1 MVRKLGT
8 VGLGL
13 LVVFGFPVQGED
25 EVGIEEGIEEI
36 VVTGSHIKRDSYDS
50 PAPIHTI
57 DTADIEA
64 AATPNLADIIFNQTN
79 NFGTTVM
86 ANPWADGN
94 SASSNATSYNGGP
107 QGGKGRPNLRGLG
120 TRATMSLMDGKRVI
134 FSDANFMYPQI
145 ALDRIELVL
154 DSSSALYGS
163 DAIAGAVNYIPLKR
177 YEGVKIE
184 LSRRDVVDASSPDDT
199 LSVLIG
205 GASERAS
212 GLVALSYRSR
222 DRIKQSEFPDYIQK
236 SAASN
241 SRNLVG
247 RGFPGGF
254 HVTSRDA
261 DGDHGGF
268 SATRANEFAD
278 PGCEHSFLNDGEDA
292 TSPNHRRWGI
302 DQGWRCR
309 SDVSSILDYQTE
321 LEHTHLYTRF
331 DYQISDDVDLYLEG
345 IAGYQEFNNRWMPAP
360 LNANDRMDVHGDI
373 AGNPFV
379 AFIDHN
385 ANGVIDEN
393 EKLRAQDNCNY
404 VDCSAGDGFADRDI
418 DGDGVADPAAQEL
431 WGVPQLLLSATTDS
445 DGDGVPDRTD
455 DNAGGVTFSEDVR
468 IANWSPFGK
477 NIQSLPA
484 LIESD
489 GNSRRET
496 KVTNFRLS
504 GGVSVVIPDTTWMI
518 DVAATWERRTD
529 LHPMA
534 IISPVNF
541 STPQLQEAML
551 CVNPSDA
558 CTQFNPFSTSQFVV
572 VDREA
577 QDLVT
582 PESDPAYNT
591 PGEIDK
597 LISKNPDELI
607 EEVMMYDVVTTGTV
621 MEGWAGPIQLAAGLH
636 HRDVS
641 FLITPSQLNA
651 TQTNTF
657 GAAIQGLAAS
667 HEGLDYFAE
676 LNIPL
681 LDGDDGMLSVLGTAE
696 LQLAGRKTSNDV
708 KATLGQVGKG
718 SFDETVSK
726 AAILWQ
732 PLDMLSVRASYGE
745 GYVVPYLTHLFS
757 APSTATRQVLDPTC
771 AAILSVLDVQL
782 SGDYCDYDANGA
794 AETEQGVSTH
804 TTGNPDMKPETSET
818 VNIGFTLKLLEGD
831 LTIDVDWLEAEI
843 IGRPFVFNQTT
854 LPAFEEFRFA
864 QTLQGSTCADIG
876 CATQLRA
883 DWIANGE
890 EVSRIA
896 REGGDGRITDI
907 FASRTNLL
915 DQTIDTAD
923 LNVRYRFDNPFGDHG
938 RFIVGLQ
945 GTYVSSYEFQTNP
958 LAPTIDG
965 AGKRNNRGLGS
976 GADIPPLPQLRV
988 NLSLSWRYG
997 NHYTRLMA
1005 RYHDE
1010 VEDLTASGGI
1020 KSQNS
1025 LGKVPSET
1033 YVDGFYS
1040 HTWEGLI
1047 EGGTTVVSLG
1057 IQNIFDTKP
1066 HILEDTGGVENLM
1079 DNPFGRIWTLRL
1091 NQEF

>member
-1 MVRKLGT
+1 MIRKLGS

-13 LVVFGFPVQGED
+13 LLLGGGFPAQAED
-25 EVGIEEGIEEI
+25 DTQIEEI
-36 VVTGSHIKRDSYDS
+36 VVTGSYIKRDSYDS
-50 PAPIHTI
+50 PAPIQLI
-57 DTADIEA
+57 DTVDIEA

-86 ANPWADGN
+86 SNPFADGN

-134 FSDANFMYPQI
+134 FSDANAMYPQI

-177 YEGVKIE
+177 YEGVKLE
-184 LSRRDVVDASSPDDT
+184 VSRRDLLDVSHPDDT

-205 GASERAS
+205 GASDKAS
-212 GLVALSYRSR
+212 GLFAVTHRTR
-222 DRIKQSEFPDYIQK
+222 DRIKQSEFPDFIQK

-261 DGDHGGF
+261 DGNHAGF
-268 SATRANEFAD
+268 AATRPNEFSD
-278 PGCEHSFLNDGEDA
+278 PGCEHSLMNDGEDA
-292 TSPNHRRWGI
+292 TSPYHRRWGI
-302 DQGWRCR
+302 DEGWRCR

-321 LEHTHLYTRF
+321 LEHTQLYTRF
-331 DYQISDDVDLYLEG
+331 DYQLNDDVDLYLEG
-345 IAGYQEFNNRWMPAP
+345 MAGFQEFNNRWMPAP
-360 LNANDRMDVHGDI
+360 LNANDRMNVHGDI

-379 AFIDHN
+379 AFIDR
-385 ANGVIDEN
+385 NGNGAIDAN
-393 EKLRAQDNCNY
+393 EKLRAQDNCNH
-404 VDCSAGDGFADRDI
+404 VDCSSGDGFADRDF
-418 DGDGVADPAAQEL
+418 DGDGIADPAAQAL
-431 WGVPQLLLSATTDS
+431 WGVPQLLLSDTVDS
-445 DGDGVPDRTD
+445 DGDGIPDRMD
-455 DNAGGVTFSEDVR
+455 DDAAGVNFSEDVR

-484 LIESD
+484 LIEDD

-496 KVTNFRLS
+496 KVDNFRLS
-504 GGVSVVIPDTTWMI
+504 GGIAIAIPDTTWSV

-551 CVNPSDA
+551 CVNPADA
-558 CTQFNPFSTSQFVV
+558 CTQFNPFSTSQFLVI
-572 VDREA
+572 DRVP
-577 QDLVT
+577 QNTVT
-582 PESDPAYNT
+582 PDSDPAYNT
-591 PGEIDK
+591 PLEIDK

-607 EEVMMYDVVTTGTV
+607 EEVMMYDVVVTGTV
-621 MEGWAGPIQLAAGLH
+621 YEGWAGPIQLAGGFHYSDL
-636 HRDVS
+636 S
-641 FLITPSQLNA
+641 FLITPSQLNG

-657 GAAIQGLAAS
+657 GAAIQGLDAA
-667 HEGLDYFAE
+667 HEGFDVFAE
-676 LNIPL
+676 LSIPL
-681 LDGDDGMLSVLGTAE
+681 LDGSGMVDFLGTAE
-696 LQLAGRKTSNDV
+696 LQLAGRRTSNDV
-708 KATLGQVGKG
+708 KATLGQVGEG
-718 SFDETVSK
+718 SFDENVAK
-726 AAILWQ
+726 VALLWQ
-732 PLDMLSVRASYGE
+732 PTDMLAVRVSYGE
-745 GYVVPYLTHLFS
+745 GFVVPYLTALFS
-757 APSTATRQVLDPTC
+757 TPSTATRQVLDPTC
-771 AAILSVLDVQL
+771 SAILSVLGVQL
-782 SGDYCDYDANGA
+782 SSDYCDYNANGTA
-794 AETEQGVSTH
+794 QSEQGVNTH
-804 TTGNPDMKPETSET
+804 TSGNPNMKPETSET

-843 IGRPFVFNQTT
+843 IGRPFAFNQTT

-864 QTLQGSTCADIG
+864 QTLQGSSCADIN

-896 REGGDGRITDI
+896 RAGGNGRITDI
-907 FASRTNLL
+907 FASQTNLL
-915 DQTIDTAD
+915 GQSIDTAD
-923 LNVRYRFDNPFGDHG
+923 INVRYRFDNPFGDYG
-938 RFIVGLQ
+938 RFVAGLQ
-945 GTYVSSYEFQTNP
+945 ATYVDSYKFQTNP
-958 LAPTIDG
+958 IAPTIEG
-965 AGKRNNRGLGS
+965 AGKRNNQGLGS
-976 GADIPPLPQLRV
+976 GADIPPLPELRV
-988 NLSLSWRYG
+988 NLSLSWTYK
-997 NHYTRLMA
+997 NHYARLLA

-1033 YVDGFYS
+1033 YVDAYYS
-1040 HTWEGLI
+1040 HTWEGLV
-1047 EGGTTVVSLG
+1047 EDGTTVVSLG
-1057 IQNIFDTKP
+1057 IQNLFDTKP
-1066 HILEDTGGVENLM
+1066 HILEDTGGVENLL
-1079 DNPFGRIWTLRL
+1079 DNPFGMIWTLQL
-1091 NQEF
+1091 SQEF